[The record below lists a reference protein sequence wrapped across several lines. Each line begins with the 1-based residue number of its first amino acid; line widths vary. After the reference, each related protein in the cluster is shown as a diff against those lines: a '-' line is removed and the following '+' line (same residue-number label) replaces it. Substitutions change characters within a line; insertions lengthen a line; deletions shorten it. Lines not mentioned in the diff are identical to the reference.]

1 VPLSA
6 AAPDDPTLREQVLEV
21 ARTTFGYAQLRPGQL
36 EAILS
41 LIGGQDTLVVLP
53 TGWGKSAV
61 YQIAALLLEG
71 PTVVVSPLIS
81 LQRDQVAS
89 LLGRVGTTAVSAN
102 SSQSRSHQAAAFD
115 AISSGSVEF
124 LFLSPEQ
131 LAKREVVDMLRQ
143 AKPSLFVVDEAHCV
157 SAWGHDFR
165 PDYLRLG
172 SVIEQL
178 GRPRVVA
185 LTATASPPV
194 RTEIIERL
202 RLRDPR
208 SVVWGFDRPNLR
220 LSVEAFRDEELK
232 RQAVEVRAASEAKP
246 GIIYVATRKDA
257 EAYATELTDL
267 GLRAAPYHGG
277 MRAPDREDVQEAF
290 MTDQLDVVVATTAFG
305 MGIDKPNVRFVLHAD
320 VPDSVDTYYQEIG
333 RAGRDGLPAE
343 VVLFYRQEDFGLRKF
358 FASGAPDEQALRKVM
373 TLVGL
378 HQEMAGPVA
387 LDDLRGAMNLSASRL
402 TSLVNLLEQAGALME
417 TAEGSLEP
425 TGSAD
430 PAAAAREAMQLAE
443 AHRKVELS
451 RVEMMRGYAD
461 TQGCRRQYLLS
472 YFGEYLDQ
480 PCGHC
485 DTCAA
490 GTAVEAAPPEDSPY
504 PLLSSVRHAEWGD
517 GLVMRYEGDRIVV
530 LFVEVGYRTLSLDAV
545 AHKGLLSA

>member
-1 VPLSA
+1 MPVPVPLPA
-6 AAPDDPTLREQVLEV
+6 GELRDRVLEV
-21 ARTTFGYAQLRPGQL
+21 ARTTFGYAAMRPGQL
-36 EAILS
+36 DAIVS
-41 LIGGQDTLVVLP
+41 LLEGNDTLVVMP

-89 LLGRVGTTAVSAN
+89 LLGRIGMSAASAN
-102 SSQSRSHQAAAFD
+102 SSQSRSDQAAAFD
-115 AISSGSVEF
+115 AVSNGSVEF

-131 LAKREVVDMLRQ
+131 LAKRDVVEMLKA

-172 SVIEQL
+172 AVIEQL

-202 RLRDPR
+202 RLHDPR

-220 LSVEAFRDEELK
+220 LAVEAFRDEELK
-232 RQAVEVRAASEAKP
+232 RDAVELRAASEAKP
-246 GIIYVATRKDA
+246 GIIYVATRKDC
-257 EAYATELTDL
+257 EAYAAELTDL

-277 MRAPDREDVQEAF
+277 MRAPDREDVQERF

-305 MGIDKPNVRFVLHAD
+305 MGIDKANVRFVLHAD

-333 RAGRDGLPAE
+333 RAGRDGQPAE

-358 FASGAPDEQALRKVM
+358 FASGAPDEVALRKVM

-378 HQEMAGPVA
+378 HMDMAGPVSPEA
-387 LDDLRGAMNLSASRL
+387 LRAAMGLSAPRL
-402 TSLVNLLEQAGALME
+402 RALVNLLEQAGALLE
-417 TAEGSLEP
+417 TADGLLEP
-425 TGSAD
+425 GESPD
-430 PAAAAREAMQLAE
+430 PVAAAHGAMLVAE
-443 AHRKVELS
+443 AHRKVEQS

-490 GTAVEAAPPEDSPY
+490 GTAQEAAPPEDSPY

-517 GLVMRYEGDRIVV
+517 GVVMRYEGDRIVV
-530 LFVEVGYRTLSLDAV
+530 LFDEVGYRTLSLDAI
-545 AHKGLLSA
+545 AHRGLLSA

>member
-1 VPLSA
+1 MT
-6 AAPDDPTLREQVLEV
+6 AAPLDESLRDQVLEV
-21 ARTTFGYAQLRPGQL
+21 ARLTFGYAALRPGQL
-36 EAILS
+36 DAILS
-41 LIGGQDTLVVLP
+41 LLAGQDTLVVMP

-61 YQIAALLLEG
+61 YQIAALLLDG

-89 LLGRVGTTAVSAN
+89 LLGRVGTSAVSAN

-131 LAKREVVDMLRQ
+131 LAKRDVVDMLR
-143 AKPSLFVVDEAHCV
+143 AARPSLFVVDEAHCV

-172 SVIEQL
+172 AVIEQL

-208 SVVWGFDRPNLR
+208 SVIWGFDRPNLR
-220 LSVEAFRDEELK
+220 LSVESFRDEELK
-232 RQAVEVRAASEAKP
+232 REAVELRAAAEAKP
-246 GIIYVATRKDA
+246 GIVYVATRKDA
-257 EAYATELTDL
+257 EAYAAELHAL

-277 MRAPDREDVQEAF
+277 MRAADREDVQERF

-333 RAGRDGLPAE
+333 RSGRDGLPAE
-343 VVLFYRQEDFGLRKF
+343 AVLFYRQEDFGLRKF
-358 FASGAPDEQALRKVM
+358 FASGSPDEQALRKVM
-373 TLVGL
+373 TLVRL
-378 HQEMAGPVA
+378 HQEMAGPVSP
-387 LDDLRGAMNLSASRL
+387 DDLREAMHLSSSRL
-402 TSLVNLLEQAGALME
+402 TALVNLLEQAGALLE
-417 TAEGSLEP
+417 TADGLLEP
-425 TGSAD
+425 VGELDAV
-430 PAAAAREAMQLAE
+430 AAARGAMLLAE
-443 AHRKVELS
+443 AHRRVERS

-472 YFGEYLDQ
+472 YFGEHLAQ

-490 GTAVEAAPPEDSPY
+490 GTAEAACPPEDSPY
-504 PLLSSVRHAEWGD
+504 PLLSAVRHADWGE
-517 GLVMRYEGDRIVV
+517 GVVMRYEGDRIVV
-530 LFVEVGYRTLSLDAV
+530 LFEEVGYRTLSLDAV
-545 AHKGLLSA
+545 AVHGLISPG

>member
-1 VPLSA
+1 LSVTVPLPA
-6 AAPDDPTLREQVLEV
+6 AEQSDRVLEV
-21 ARTTFGYAQLRPGQL
+21 ARKSFGYEQLRPGQL
-36 EAILS
+36 DAILS
-41 LIGGQDTLVVLP
+41 LLAGRDTLVVMP

-61 YQIAALLLEG
+61 YQIAALLLDG

-89 LLGRVGTTAVSAN
+89 LLGRTGMTAASAN
-102 SSQSRSHQAAAFD
+102 SSQSRSDQAAAFD
-115 AISSGSVEF
+115 AVSDGSVEF

-131 LAKREVVDMLRQ
+131 LAKREVVDMLKA

-172 SVIEQL
+172 GVIEQL

-232 RQAVEVRAASEAKP
+232 RDAVEVRAASEAKP
-246 GIIYVATRKDA
+246 GIVYVATRKDC
-257 EAYATELTDL
+257 EAYAAELTDL

-277 MRAPDREDVQEAF
+277 MRASDREDVQERF
-290 MTDQLDVVVATTAFG
+290 MTDQIDVVVATTAFG

-333 RAGRDGLPAE
+333 RAGRDGQPAE

-358 FASGAPDEQALRKVM
+358 FASGAPDEVALRKVM

-378 HQEMAGPVA
+378 HMQMAGPVS
-387 LDDLRGAMNLSASRL
+387 LEDLRAAMDLSASRL
-402 TSLVNLLEQAGALME
+402 TALVNLLEQAGALLE
-417 TAEGSLEP
+417 TAEGLLEP
-425 TGSAD
+425 CAD
-430 PAAAAREAMQLAE
+430 SPDAVAAARDAMVVAE
-443 AHRKVELS
+443 AHRKVEQS

-490 GTAVEAAPPEDSPY
+490 GTAQEAAPPEDSPY

-517 GLVMRYEGDRIVV
+517 GVVMRYEGDRIVV
-530 LFVEVGYRTLSLDAV
+530 LFEEVGYRTLSLDAI
-545 AHKGLLSA
+545 AHRGLLSA